1 MPPRLT
7 GLVLLLASLAL
18 PLAYAGRRD
27 KGPRNQPPPV
37 ADPVPTPVEE
47 TPVDAGPK
55 APALFPEGLP
65 VAHQQLPEGVASL
78 SAQSCNGCHYEIHD
92 SWAAS
97 AHRSARTAE
106 PYATA
111 LAATGDSPLC
121 TSCHMPLQNQQSL
134 LVREYTGGPL
144 GEALT
149 DPNESWD
156 ATLSAEGVT
165 CAACHVRDEVV
176 VGSRPAKGAP
186 HPVAVS
192 AELGESSFCASC
204 HQLSWE
210 GAETPLY
217 NTYGE
222 WAESNY
228 AAAGVQCQDCHM
240 PPRSGLVTAGS
251 FSAHRDHGMDAAD
264 GRALTLLLD
273 IPTTGVV
280 RGEALNGTL
289 TVMNTGAGHAFPT
302 GSPFSSAVLQIAVV
316 DAEGQDSGA
325 PWESVLERP
334 TSMEPPYG
342 PTGEDTTLAPGETRV
357 MPFTLTPSQK
367 SEGGPGAIEVR
378 VLRQSPSGERTLSQ
392 VQRIPLAVN

>member
-1 MPPRLT
+1 MYIRISAL
-7 GLVLLLASLAL
+7 LVLALAL
-18 PLAYAGRRD
+18 AVPMAHAGRKD
-27 KGPRNQPPPV
+27 KGPKNQTPPTANPAV
-37 ADPVPTPVEE
+37 TLEE
-47 TPVDAGPK
+47 SPQDAGPK
-55 APALFPEGLP
+55 APKLFPDGLP
-65 VAHQQLPEGVASL
+65 IAHQQLPDGVASL

-92 SWAAS
+92 SWEKS
-97 AHRSARTAE
+97 GHRSARTGE
-106 PYATA
+106 PFATA

-121 TSCHMPLQNQQSL
+121 TSCHTPLLNQQQQ

-176 VGSRPAKGAP
+176 IGSRPASGAP

-192 AELGESSFCASC
+192 EELGESSFCASC
-204 HQLSWE
+204 HQLTWE
-210 GAETPLY
+210 GAEQPLY

-251 FSAHRDHGMDAAD
+251 FAAHRDHGFDAAQ

-273 IPTTGVV
+273 IPPNGVV
-280 RGEALNGTL
+280 RGEVLSGTL

-316 DAEGQDSGA
+316 DAEGKDSGE

-342 PTGEDTTLAPGETRV
+342 SIGEDTTLQPGETRV
-357 MPFTLTPSQK
+357 LPFTLTPSQK
-367 SEGGPGAIEVR
+367 SEGGRGAIEVR
-378 VLRQSPSGERTLSQ
+378 VLRQSPTGERRVSQ